1 MTNKF
6 KQGLDK
12 NPANYQPLTPLALL
26 DRAADIH
33 PDRIAVIHGERR
45 FTWAAYAQRCRSLAP
60 VSYTHLTLPTSDLV

>member
-45 FTWAAYAQRCRSLAP
+45 FT
-60 VSYTHLTLPTSDLV
+60 